1 MKLILMKKIRKVIQM
16 ENNDKYVED
25 IIKKSIVLIIFESI
39 IVSLFFK
46 ERLPLLI
53 GLIIGG
59 GLAIVSFRI
68 IYLSILIAIAKDESK
83 AERFMFLSYGIR
95 YLVYGIVLYLGHK
108 TGYYNIFTTALGL
121 LTIKLVLYINNFI
134 SLIKGRKNVS

>member
-1 MKLILMKKIRKVIQM
+1 M
-16 ENNDKYVED
+16 ENNDKYVQD

-46 ERLPLLI
+46 ERLPLVL

-59 GLAIVSFRI
+59 GLAIVSFRM
-68 IYLSILIAIAKDESK
+68 IYLSILMAIGKDESK
-83 AERFMFLSYGIR
+83 AKRFMILSYGLR
-95 YLVYGIVLYLGHK
+95 YLFYGIVLYLGYK

-121 LTIKLVLYINNFI
+121 ITIKLVLYINNFI

>member
-1 MKLILMKKIRKVIQM
+1 M
-16 ENNDKYVED
+16 ENNDKYVQD

-46 ERLPLLI
+46 DRLPLVL

-59 GLAIVSFRI
+59 GLAIVSFRM
-68 IYLSILIAIAKDESK
+68 IYLSILMALGKDEAK
-83 AERFMFLSYGIR
+83 AKRFMVLSYGLR
-95 YLVYGIVLYLGHK
+95 YLLYGIVLYLGHK

-121 LTIKLVLYINNFI
+121 ITIKLVLYINNFI

>member
-1 MKLILMKKIRKVIQM
+1 M
-16 ENNDKYVED
+16 ENNDKYVQD

-46 ERLPLLI
+46 ERLPLVL

-59 GLAIVSFRI
+59 GLAIVSFRM
-68 IYLSILIAIAKDESK
+68 IYLSILMAIGKDESK
-83 AERFMFLSYGIR
+83 AKRFMILSYGLR
-95 YLVYGIVLYLGHK
+95 YLFYGIVLYLGHK

-121 LTIKLVLYINNFI
+121 ITIKLVLYINNFI
-134 SLIKGRKNVS
+134 SLIKGRKNVSWKLVLI

>member
-1 MKLILMKKIRKVIQM
+1 M
-16 ENNDKYVED
+16 ENNDKYVQD

-46 ERLPLLI
+46 DRLPLVL

-59 GLAIVSFRI
+59 GLAIVSFRM
-68 IYLSILIAIAKDESK
+68 IYLSILMALGKDEAK
-83 AERFMFLSYGIR
+83 AKRFMVLSYGLR
-95 YLVYGIVLYLGHK
+95 YLLYGIVLYLGHK

-121 LTIKLVLYINNFI
+121 ITIKLVLYINNFI
-134 SLIKGRKNVS
+134 SLIKGRKNVSWKLVLI